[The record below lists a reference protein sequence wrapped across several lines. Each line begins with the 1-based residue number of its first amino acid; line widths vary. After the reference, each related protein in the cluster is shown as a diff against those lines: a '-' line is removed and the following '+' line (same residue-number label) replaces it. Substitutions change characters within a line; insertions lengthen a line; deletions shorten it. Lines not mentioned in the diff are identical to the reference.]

1 MALARRLA
9 ILPGGLGGLGSS
21 IGKKLREQGAHLAIL
36 YAPFEAARRE
46 ELLESGY
53 GGGSD
58 AIRTYEC
65 DITAP
70 SSVESAF
77 HALEREMIRAS
88 SSTQSDVVFPSILIN
103 TAGYVSLSDME
114 MTPPEETMQHLT
126 TNIFGPML
134 CSQAF
139 ARLYFAASKTAEA
152 SANPSPPGR
161 IVNIASQAAHVALPR
176 HGAYCASKAAL
187 FVLPEEVADA
197 VVFLCQDSSEVQHL
211 LQHHFT
217 ELRSQGRPETS
228 FALDLTAFL
237 DPSITLY
244 TAWEGDSLLG
254 CGALKQLSPTHG
266 EIKSMRTAPG
276 HLRKGVAKTILKHIV
291 AEARERKYQSLSL
304 ETGTDGRFESAR
316 RLYLGMGFEQH
327 FILVIYLLP
336 NDPESIF
343 AQNLARAR
351 VSLLAEG
358 KDFFS
363 RLSPV
368 FCRSQ
373 LRLTR

>member
-336 NDPESIF
+336 NDPESTF

-373 LRLTR
+373 LRLT